1 MSFWGLWRR
10 AGVTLSSSAIT
21 NIHIQPEVSHPAKLY
36 LSHSAQAL
44 ADPCPRSLVA
54 RDVPDPVW
62 GWAVVEPS
70 DRTTPPERFV
80 LPEWPQH
87 ICVCRKFLRQ
97 LRDNGG
103 WESFVPSAPVRCP
116 KGAGVRQALI
126 PRDLVSSSESCW
138 LIWSKNLALR
148 LDRWGQ
154 ERTVYCAKSVGK
166 QKLQK
171 SPNLDFGQGTS
182 VSNATLDERS
192 KFCWHDLKS
201 RISKIGRM

>member
-1 MSFWGLWRR
+1 MTLQTSTSSLKCPTQLSCIYPTVPRHWLILVPAPWRHMMSPTLFGVEQLW
-10 AGVTLSSSAIT
+10 
-21 NIHIQPEVSHPAKLY
+21 SHL
-36 LSHSAQAL
+36 
-44 ADPCPRSLVA
+44 
-54 RDVPDPVW
+54 
-62 GWAVVEPS
+62 
-70 DRTTPPERFV
+70 TV
-80 LPEWPQH
+80 LPHQNALFFQNGPNAFGKRR
-87 ICVCRKFLRQ
+87 VCRKFRRQ

-148 LDRWGQ
+148 LNRWGK

-171 SPNLDFGQGTS
+171 SPNLDFGQGAS

-192 KFCWHDLKS
+192 KFCWHELKS